1 MAVDTIFICACESA
15 ANLATYANV
24 QCNTCCTYTV
34 FLPPVEDY
42 ERNDGS
48 KEKPYFMS
56 DNLKKLLGAKN
67 KFEDTDVGEG
77 VMQMESVETNPENP
91 DKA

>member
-1 MAVDTIFICACESA
+1 MQAS
-15 ANLATYANV
+15 
-24 QCNTCCTYTV
+24 TCCKYMYTV
-34 FLPPVEDY
+34 FLSSVEDY

-48 KEKPYFMS
+48 KDKPYFMS
-56 DNLKKLLGAKN
+56 DSLKKILGVKN
-67 KFEDTDVGEG
+67 KFEATDEGEG